1 MKKKKYIYV
10 IMSLLVSLIS
20 FAQAPEKMSY
30 QAVVRNATN
39 NLIINQ
45 SIGMKISLL
54 QGSASGTAVYVE
66 THTLNSNANG
76 LVTLEI
82 GTGTIVSGTFATI
95 NWANGP
101 YFIKTETDPTG
112 GSAYTI
118 VGTSQ
123 LLSSPYALY
132 AKTAGSSTPG
142 PAGPQGPIG
151 LTGPA
156 GPAGAQGPIGLTG
169 PSGATGATGLT
180 GPAGPAGAQGP
191 IGLTGPAGPA
201 GAQGPIGLTG
211 PAGPAGAQGPIGLTG
226 ATGATGPAGATG
238 ATGLTGPQGPQGPIG
253 LTGPAGAT
261 GATGLTGPAGP
272 AGAQGPIG
280 LTGPAGPAGAQG
292 PIGLTGPAG
301 PAGATGA
308 TGPAGTNGLS
318 SYQIAQNNG
327 FSGTETQWLAS
338 LVGAQGPAGA
348 QGPIGLTG
356 PAGSNATVTGTAP
369 INVASGV
376 VSLNDSGVNTA
387 KLSDNAVTS
396 AKIVDGTIV
405 ANDLASNAVTIAKL
419 PAGATA
425 TTYLRGD
432 GTWVTPANPALAI
445 TVPTTDNYTVLETD
459 SVIYRT
465 LTANGTITFPASLPA
480 GKVFYVSNNSTGF
493 DWTFSPAP
501 INTGVAQVFAGYS
514 HMIVTL
520 GGGQILVVSG
530 N

>member
-142 PAGPQGPIG
+142 PQGP
-151 LTGPA
+151 
-156 GPAGAQGPIGLTG
+156 
-169 PSGATGATGLT
+169 
-180 GPAGPAGAQGP
+180 QGP

-501 INTGVAQVFAGYS
+501 INTGVAQVFAGFS